1 MNVSIVGTGYVGLTT
16 GALLAA
22 AGNKVYCI
30 DIDSTKI
37 KKIKN
42 GTAPFYEPYLD
53 KFIKEGLKHKNLIPT
68 TSYREA
74 IPKSEIALICVGTPS
89 KGDGSVDLTYIN
101 QAVRTI
107 GKHMKNDLVLVQKS
121 TVPVGTGR
129 KIERILK
136 NGNRKDRF
144 HVTSCPEFLSEGSAI
159 LDTLNISRLVIGGD
173 SKKAKDAVIRLF
185 KSLDEY
191 SKKVDLQKFSKYA
204 NIYRKS
210 TKDFNK
216 TPYEDRVLSVSLESA
231 ELIKV
236 TANAFLTMKISF
248 ANSIARICDKVGAD
262 INEVME
268 GIGMDDR
275 IGKSFLHA
283 GLGWGGGCFPKD
295 AAGLIYSSEEVGFD
309 FKLLKAVVDINNSQI
324 LYFVRKVQEIFNGK
338 LEGKTIT
345 ILGLSFKP
353 GTSDVRI
360 SPAIK
365 LVNNLARRQAKVK
378 VYDPEAMNEA
388 KTEIFESVYFSS
400 STDDALKNSDLA
412 ILTTDWPE
420 FVDLDFKKVKSK
432 FETPNLL
439 DGRNKWPKEKVTKL
453 GYNYH
458 GIGR

>member
-30 DIDSTKI
+30 DIDSSKI
-37 KKIKN
+37 EKIQK
-42 GTAPFYEPYLD
+42 GKSPFYEPYLE
-53 KFIKEGLKHKNLIPT
+53 KFIKEGLKSKNLIPT

-74 IPKSEIALICVGTPS
+74 IPESKIAMICVGTPS

-101 QAVRTI
+101 QAVRSI
-107 GKHMKNDLVLVQKS
+107 GKHIKDKIIIVQKS

-129 KIERILK
+129 KLERILK
-136 NGNRKDRF
+136 NGISKKNFDI
-144 HVTSCPEFLSEGSAI
+144 VSCPEFLSEGSAI
-159 LDTLNISRLVIGGD
+159 LDTLNINRLVVGGD
-173 SKKAKDAVIRLF
+173 SERAKNMVIELY
-185 KSLDEY
+185 KSLDKY
-191 SKKVDLQKFSKYA
+191 SREIDLEKFMQFAGTYKKKID
-204 NIYRKS
+204 I
-210 TKDFNK
+210 FNEI
-216 TPYEDRVLSVSLESA
+216 PFEDRILSVSLESA

-236 TANAFLTMKISF
+236 TANAFLTTKISF
-248 ANSIARICDKVGAD
+248 ANSIARICDEVGAD
-262 INEVME
+262 INEVMN
-268 GIGMDDR
+268 GIGMDER

-388 KTEIFESVYFSS
+388 KTEIFESVYFSN
-400 STDDALKNSDLA
+400 STGDALKNSDLA
-412 ILTTDWPE
+412 ILATDWPE

-432 FETPNLL
+432 FRTPNLL
-439 DGRNKWPKEKVTKL
+439 DGRNKWSKEKVTKL
-453 GYNYH
+453 GYNYY